1 MTPVQIAKVVL
12 ALAGLVV
19 FLLGVQ
25 SGQDLLRWIGI
36 SLVVVAWLLRFI
48 KPKTSSE
55 NR

>member
-12 ALAGLVV
+12 ALAGLSV

-25 SGQDLLRWIGI
+25 NGQDLLRWIGI

-48 KPKTSSE
+48 KPKTPSE
-55 NR
+55 NQ

>member
-12 ALAGLVV
+12 ALAGLAV

-25 SGQDLLRWIGI
+25 NGQDLLRWIGI

-48 KPKTSSE
+48 KPKTPPE
-55 NR
+55 NQ